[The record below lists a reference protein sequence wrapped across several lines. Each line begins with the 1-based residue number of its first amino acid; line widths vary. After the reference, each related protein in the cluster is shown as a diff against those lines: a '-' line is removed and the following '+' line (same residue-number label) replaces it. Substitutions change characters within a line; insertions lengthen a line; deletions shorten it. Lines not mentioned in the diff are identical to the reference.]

1 MNTVWMFTP
10 ARLRRLPVCLAV
22 LLILPLVMLPAAA
35 GALELRFA
43 EFGPNRGTRAQ
54 ALEWF
59 AEELARRTDGA
70 LTINFHWGKAL
81 LGTGAVLKGVGDGVA
96 DMGSIV
102 GFLTPKEL
110 YYYNIGDLPMDNSDE
125 WVGMRAIHALSTTD
139 ARLMQEFADNN
150 VSYITNYTTGPIQLI
165 CTRPVPDLGAVRGLK
180 VRGSG
185 PYGKTMTAMGAVV
198 ERMGQ
203 PAVYQALDSGL
214 IECNQNYYYSMRA
227 YKQYEVAQHVVE
239 LDWGQNLS
247 FGIIMNQ
254 DVFNGLPAAQQQV
267 LRELGS
273 DFIDHFAR
281 LMIEGRAADRQAMVQ
296 GIDGKR
302 IDITHW
308 PAKDRARLIQAGEAS
323 IKEWLE
329 GAAALKLDGQAVYE
343 HYLRLIDRF
352 AKRKA
357 EKGYPWR

>member
-1 MNTVWMFTP
+1 MCTSR
-10 ARLRRLPVCLAV
+10 RLRRLAV
-22 LLILPLVMLPAAA
+22 SLVLMFALPSLA

-59 AEELARRTDGA
+59 AKELSQRTEGA

-96 DMGSIV
+96 DMGSIL
-102 GFLTPKEL
+102 GFMTPKEL
-110 YYYNIGDLPMDNSDE
+110 YYYNIGDLPVDNSDE

-139 ARLMQEFADNN
+139 DRVVRQFADNN
-150 VSYITNYTTGPIQLI
+150 VTYITSYTTGPIQLI
-165 CTRPVPDLGAVRGLK
+165 CTRPVPDLAAVRGLK

-227 YKQYEVAQHVVE
+227 YKQYEVAGHVVE
-239 LDWGQNLS
+239 LDWGQNMS
-247 FGIIMNQ
+247 FGIVMNQ
-254 DVFNGLPAAQQQV
+254 DVFNGLPSAQQQV
-267 LRELGS
+267 LRDLGA

-281 LMIEGRAADRQAMVQ
+281 LMIEGRATDRQAMAQ
-296 GIDGKR
+296 GIEGKR
-302 IDITHW
+302 VDITRW
-308 PAKDRARLIQAGEAS
+308 PAADRARLIQAGENS
-323 IKEWLE
+323 IKEWLD
-329 GAAALKLDGQAVYE
+329 GAATHKLDGKAVLDQYQQ
-343 HYLRLIDRF
+343 LIDRF
-352 AKRKA
+352 AKQKA
-357 EKGYPWR
+357 DQGYPWH